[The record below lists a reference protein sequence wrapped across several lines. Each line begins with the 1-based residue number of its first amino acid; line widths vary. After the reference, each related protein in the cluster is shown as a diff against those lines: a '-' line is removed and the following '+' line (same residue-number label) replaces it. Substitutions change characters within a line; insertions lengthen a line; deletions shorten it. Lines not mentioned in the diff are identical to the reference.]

1 MNGPRCDYCRHYN
14 HHGADFCEACE
25 FPLAVAHAAG
35 EPASWRPPVVDIPA
49 PPFKNMGDVL
59 SPTLAVFRK
68 HFTLVGIFVLLAT
81 VPEALVRY
89 SVVDFT
95 RAGGALALAGTN
107 VFGSQ
112 GGLLWQLVSMA
123 GTSLLSGSL
132 VYAVVDLQRAGRAS
146 AGECLSRGLSAWPKV
161 FLLTLLYTLI
171 IRAGY
176 ALLIVPGV
184 ILSLMFAVCVPAA
197 VVEGLGPVAA
207 LKRSCELTKGYR
219 GRIFITTFLWGLLI
233 LVLNWFL
240 TRSFAGGAQLDLLPT
255 LLTQTAVLGMLN
267 ASAHVLTVYVYL
279 GLLRERGSRSQADAF
294 AHGARAAG

>member
-1 MNGPRCDYCRHYN
+1 MNGPRCDYCRHFN
-14 HHGADFCEACE
+14 HPGADFCEACE

-35 EPASWRPPVVDIPA
+35 EPPPWRPPVADIPA

-95 RAGGALALAGTN
+95 RTGTALALAGTN
-107 VFGSQ
+107 FFSAQ
-112 GGLLWQLVSMA
+112 GWFLWLVSMA

-132 VYAVVDLQRAGRAS
+132 VYAVVDLQRVGRAS
-146 AGECLSRGLSAWPKV
+146 AGECLSRGLNAWPKL
-161 FLLTLLYTLI
+161 FLLTSLYTLI
-171 IRAGY
+171 ITVGY
-176 ALLIVPGV
+176 ALFIVPGI
-184 ILSLMFAVCVPAA
+184 ILSLIYAVCVPAA

-207 LKRSCELTKGYR
+207 LKRSGKLTNGYK
-219 GRIFITTFLWGLLI
+219 GRIFVTTFLWGLLI
-233 LVLNWFL
+233 IVLNWFL
-240 TRSFAGGAQLDLLPT
+240 TRSFAGGAQLDLLPA
-255 LLTQTAVLGMLN
+255 LLLQTAVLGMLH

-279 GLLRERGSRSQADAF
+279 GLLRERGSLPPAAAF
-294 AHGARAAG
+294 THGAPAAG